1 MVCITRTSY
10 AEIMKHISTGPHDV
24 TVDVGDMVELH
35 LKENTS
41 RDYCWFT
48 NRVGAGLVLHD
59 VRCVPSKIPFPG
71 QVDRPDLLPQGTA
84 SGPWPVSL
92 RMRRLADLDADR
104 AQMTVTVRNGVPGQR
119 NASGE
124 SKSRAE

>member
-59 VRCVPSKIPFPG
+59 VRCVPSENPFPG
-71 QVDRPDLLPQGTA
+71 ASIDRIFYLKARRPGR
-84 SGPWPVSL
+84 WPVSL